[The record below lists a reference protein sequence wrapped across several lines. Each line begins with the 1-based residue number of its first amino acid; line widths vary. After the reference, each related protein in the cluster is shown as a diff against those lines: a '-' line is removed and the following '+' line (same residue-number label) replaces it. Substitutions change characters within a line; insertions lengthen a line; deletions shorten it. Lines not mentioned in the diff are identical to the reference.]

1 MPDELIPGK
10 PSMGTTEEHDVQ
22 GGQLKATLKRILR
35 EGKVRRVIIRN
46 PQGRTLLDLPL
57 AAGVVGAALV
67 PFWAAVGGVAAL
79 AARYTIVVERAE

>member
-1 MPDELIPGK
+1 MRDELIPRT

-22 GGQLKATLKRILR
+22 GGQLKETLKRIMR

-57 AAGVVGAALV
+57 AAGVVGAALI